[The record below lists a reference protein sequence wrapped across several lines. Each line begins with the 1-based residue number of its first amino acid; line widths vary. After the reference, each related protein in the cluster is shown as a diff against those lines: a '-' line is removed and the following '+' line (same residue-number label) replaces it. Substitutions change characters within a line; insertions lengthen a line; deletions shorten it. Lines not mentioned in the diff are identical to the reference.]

1 MEKILFIASDFKYK
15 GSLSK
20 IKQSQNKFIQMVNN
34 SSMDSGNA
42 FFINSLKTIGNLS
55 VVFGE
60 ENAIKL
66 ISEHRFAI
74 IGIDLKLF
82 LSEVKSKSLDL
93 LNSSGAK
100 IILYISFDGNFS
112 RSFNVSKIN
121 DYLNIDA
128 IFVTNLLKDLNEYN
142 LDSNIEKKMHS
153 SFLGLGYLGVRY
165 DTVSNKFMNLPLSD
179 NKHEKKYDVFFA
191 GSISQSKKI
200 RVNVISRLEKDERIK
215 SYNFFLKHFK
225 IGDGSVPLNNR
236 EFYKKLK
243 SSLICLDLSGNYD
256 NLTMRFNEIIL
267 CGELP
272 IVDYGFKKFS
282 VSSLY
287 ENIIDE
293 ILFNNN
299 DELFNFIDEY
309 KDIKKRERIKVEI
322 NNIFNQ
328 YYRPQIHGEY
338 IQSRI

>member
-1 MEKILFIASDFKYK
+1 MQNILFITSDFKYQ

-20 IKQSQNKFIQMVNN
+20 IKQSQNKFIQMVSN

-66 ISEHRFAI
+66 ISEHKFTI

-82 LSEVKSKSLDL
+82 FSEVKLKTIDL

-100 IILYISFDGNFS
+100 IILYISSDGNFS
-112 RSFNVSKIN
+112 ERFNISKIN
-121 DYLNIDA
+121 DCLKLDA

-142 LDSNIEKKMHS
+142 LDSKVKNKMYS
-153 SFLGLGYLGVRY
+153 SFLGLGYLGIKY
-165 DTVSNKFMNLPLSD
+165 DTLSNKFINLPLFD
-179 NKHEKKYDVFFA
+179 DKHEKKYDVFFA

-200 RVNVISRLEKDERIK
+200 RMNVISKLEKDKRINN
-215 SYNFFLKHFK
+215 YNFFLKHFR
-225 IGDGSVPLNNR
+225 IGDSSVPLNNK
-236 EFYKKLK
+236 EFYDKLK
-243 SSLICLDLSGNYD
+243 SSLICLDLSGQYD

-272 IVDYGFKKFS
+272 IVDFGFKKFS
-282 VSSLY
+282 VSAMY
-287 ENIIDE
+287 EKIIDE
-293 ILFNNN
+293 IMFNNN
-299 DELFNFIDEY
+299 DELFNFIEKY
-309 KDIKKRERIKVEI
+309 KDLKRRERIKLEI

-328 YYRPQIHGEY
+328 YYHPQIHGEY
-338 IQSRI
+338 ILSRI

>member
-1 MEKILFIASDFKYK
+1 MQNILFITSDFKYQ

-34 SSMDSGNA
+34 SSMDSGNS

-66 ISEHRFAI
+66 ISEHKFAI

-82 LSEVKSKSLDL
+82 FSEVKLKTIDL

-100 IILYISFDGNFS
+100 IILYISSDGNFS
-112 RSFNVSKIN
+112 KSFNISKIN
-121 DYLNIDA
+121 DYLKLDA
-128 IFVTNLLKDLNEYN
+128 IFVTNLLKDLNEYK
-142 LDSNIEKKMHS
+142 LDSKVKNKMYS
-153 SFLGLGYLGVRY
+153 SFLGLGYLGIKY
-165 DTVSNKFMNLPLSD
+165 DVVSNNFRNLPFTD

-191 GSISQSKKI
+191 GSVSQSKKI
-200 RVNVISRLEKDERIK
+200 RMDVISRLEKDQRLK
-215 SYNFFLKHFK
+215 NYNFFLKHFK
-225 IGDGSVPLNNR
+225 IGDNSVPLDNK
-236 EFYKKLK
+236 EFYNKLK
-243 SSLICLDLSGNYD
+243 SSVICLDLSGQYD

-272 IVDYGFKKFS
+272 IVDFGFKKFS
-282 VSSLY
+282 VSALY
-287 ENIIDE
+287 EDIIGE

-299 DELFNFIDEY
+299 DELFNFIDKY
-309 KDIKKRERIKVEI
+309 KDQRESERIKLEI
-322 NNIFNQ
+322 NDIFSQ
-328 YYRPQIHGEY
+328 YYHPQIHGEY
-338 IQSRI
+338 ILSRI